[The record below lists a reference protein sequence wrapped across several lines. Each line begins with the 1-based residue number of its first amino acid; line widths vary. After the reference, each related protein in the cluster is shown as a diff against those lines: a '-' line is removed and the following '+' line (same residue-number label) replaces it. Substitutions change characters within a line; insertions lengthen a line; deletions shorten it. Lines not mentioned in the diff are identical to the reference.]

1 MQITQQAPLF
11 NQIGRRQNRNY
22 KELLLLLKLAPLG
35 TWLAVDQKDVTEPSL
50 YAKQSTLVCR
60 SYQRFARG
68 YGRDAR

>member
-35 TWLAVDQKDVTEPSL
+35 TWLAVDQKE
-50 YAKQSTLVCR
+50 
-60 SYQRFARG
+60 
-68 YGRDAR
+68 